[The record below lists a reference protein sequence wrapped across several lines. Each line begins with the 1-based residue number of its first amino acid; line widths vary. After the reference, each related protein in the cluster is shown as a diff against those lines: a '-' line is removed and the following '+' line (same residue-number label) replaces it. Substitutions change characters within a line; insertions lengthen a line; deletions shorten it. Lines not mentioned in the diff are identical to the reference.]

1 VGVMVMLASKAVK
14 RLTGGMKLR
23 FIPKTKKKR
32 IILGIALLLIAGAVA
47 FLLTR
52 GEEVVEEITQPDKKY
67 YSQLTGLEVDE
78 ETSELPILGVMIE
91 NSEEA
96 RPQTGLDS
104 AGIVFET
111 TTEAGITRYLALY
124 QENKPEE
131 VGPVRSVRPAFVDW
145 GMGFDVSFAHV
156 GGSAEALEKIDRQGA
171 KTMNQFFN
179 DGPYYRRTDRE
190 SPHNMYAKMNEL
202 VALQIEKNHKTAK
215 FAEIPRSDDAP
226 SAQPT
231 ASTISLQFSHPIF
244 GVTFTY
250 DAATNTYARSLA
262 GAPHIDA
269 GTNKQITVKNVI
281 VIKMSGE
288 VTAVGSGEAQLFKDG
303 TVQKVR
309 WQLTDYRSR
318 IKLIDAAGNE
328 VSLNRGDT
336 WVSVLPG
343 SGTVIVK

>member
-1 VGVMVMLASKAVK
+1 
-14 RLTGGMKLR
+14 MKLN

-32 IILGIALLLIAGAVA
+32 VILAVVLLVIAAAA
-47 FLLTR
+47 AYLLTR
-52 GEEVVEEITQPDKKY
+52 GEDVVENITQPDKKY
-67 YSQLTGLEVDE
+67 YSQLTGVEVDQ

-111 TTEAGITRYLALY
+111 VTEAGITRYLALY

-145 GMGFDVSFAHV
+145 GMGFDASFAHV
-156 GGSAEALEKIDRQGA
+156 GGSEEALGKIDRQGA
-171 KTMNQFFN
+171 KSLNQFFN

-190 SPHNMYAKMNEL
+190 APHNVYAKMNEL
-202 VALQIEKNHKTAK
+202 VALQIEKGHKTAK
-215 FAEIPRSDDAP
+215 FDEIPRSDDAP
-226 SAQPT
+226 NAQPAPT
-231 ASTISLQFSHPIF
+231 TIALQFSHPIF
-244 GVTFTY
+244 GVTFKY
-250 DAATNTYARSLA
+250 DPATNTYARSLA

-281 VIKMSGE
+281 VIKMSGD
-288 VTAVGSGEAQLFKDG
+288 VSAVGSGEAQLFKDG
-303 TVQKVR
+303 TVQKLR
-309 WQLTDYRSR
+309 WQLPDYRSR
-318 IKLIDAAGNE
+318 IKLIDASGNE

-336 WVSVLPG
+336 WISVLPG
-343 SGTVIVK
+343 TGSVTTL